1 MGEEG
6 IIFMDPAVYF
16 TLIIN
21 VLMVITFIAL
31 LLIFLYMIYRKEET
45 SKPPTV

>member
-1 MGEEG
+1 MREEG

-21 VLMVITFIAL
+21 VLMVVTFIVL
-31 LLIFLYMIYRKEET
+31 LLIFLYMIYHKEET
-45 SKPPTV
+45 SESPIV